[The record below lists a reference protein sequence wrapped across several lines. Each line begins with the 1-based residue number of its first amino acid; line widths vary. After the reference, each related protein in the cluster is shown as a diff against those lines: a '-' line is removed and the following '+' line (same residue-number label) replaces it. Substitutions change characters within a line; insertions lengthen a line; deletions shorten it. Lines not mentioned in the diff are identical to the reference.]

1 MLCLL
6 QDPYVEKHATG
17 VDFSNTVHSS
27 MLSGSKDNRIINPSL
42 HRDIP
47 PPWGKHPIDE
57 WKNR

>member
-1 MLCLL
+1 MLK
-6 QDPYVEKHATG
+6 DPYVENHATG
-17 VDFSNTVHSS
+17 VVFSNTVHSA